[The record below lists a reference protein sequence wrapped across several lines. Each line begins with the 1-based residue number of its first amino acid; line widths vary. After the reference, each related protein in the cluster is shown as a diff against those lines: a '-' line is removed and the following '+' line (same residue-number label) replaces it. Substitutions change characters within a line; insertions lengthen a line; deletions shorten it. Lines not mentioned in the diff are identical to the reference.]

1 MHELS
6 IAESLL
12 EIALENC
19 RDKGFSRIGN
29 IRVQVGKA
37 SGVMPDALLFGFNAL
52 KEGTIADNADLEIEE
67 VPVAGHCNDCGKD
80 FTTEESYIL
89 SCPHCGGLS
98 YTLNSGRELMIT
110 EMEVF

>member
-19 RDKGFSRIGN
+19 REKGFGRIGN
-29 IRVQVGKA
+29 IRVQIGKA
-37 SGVMPDALLFGFNAL
+37 SGIMPDALLFGFDAL
-52 KEGTIADNADLEIEE
+52 KEGTIADQAVLEVEE
-67 VPVAGHCNDCGKD
+67 VPVAGHCNSCDSE
-80 FTTEESYIL
+80 FTTEESYVL

-98 YTLNSGRELMIT
+98 YVLKTGRELLIT